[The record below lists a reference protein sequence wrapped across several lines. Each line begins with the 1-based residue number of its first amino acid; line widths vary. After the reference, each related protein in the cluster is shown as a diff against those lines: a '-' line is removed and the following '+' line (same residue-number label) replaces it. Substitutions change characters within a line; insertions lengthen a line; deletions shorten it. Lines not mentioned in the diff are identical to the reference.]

1 MTWLHY
7 CFGVSVTS
15 HCTQEGHFS
24 IAVSRNVTSPPLHL
38 DSVHLTFQNDSGCD
52 PVMTTHAFVLFQFP
66 FTSCGTTRWVRSAG
80 QGLCSWSWRLGGKV
94 LVTSRDSWNVP
105 AMKG

>member
-1 MTWLHY
+1 
-7 CFGVSVTS
+7 
-15 HCTQEGHFS
+15 
-24 IAVSRNVTSPPLHL
+24 
-38 DSVHLTFQNDSGCD
+38 
-52 PVMTTHAFVLFQFP
+52 MTTHAFVLFQFP